1 MLKLFRKDGEDT
13 MYKNILFDLDGT
25 LIDSAIGIIN
35 SFKYA
40 LDKLDIKATEE
51 ELNTL
56 IGPPLYDSF
65 RNHFNLS
72 EELANLAVSYFREY
86 FKDKGVHQH
95 KLYPNVKNVL
105 ETLKDRGYTLCIATS
120 KPEVFTLEILAYYDI
135 LKYFSFVSAASLDD
149 TMIKKEAIIEN
160 AITKLNLNLEETI
173 MVGDRKHDIIGANLN
188 NIHSIGVIYGYGS
201 LVELEQE
208 KATYTVYDILE
219 ILDRLK
225 PEKKIER
232 YKLIERSI
240 ITTYRS
246 KIWAKFI
253 KAIKE
258 YELIK
263 PNDRICVCI
272 SGGKDSMILAKCF
285 QELKRHSD
293 FEFEVEYLVMNPGY
307 NERNLEKIKEN
318 LAILNIDAVIKDTD
332 IFEIANSQS
341 KSPCY
346 LCARMRRGSL
356 YRLAEELGC
365 NKIAL
370 GHHFDDVIETTLMNM
385 LNAGSYQT
393 MLPKLHSDNF
403 NGMEL
408 IRPLYY
414 VREKDIIAWKNY
426 NKLSFL
432 QCACKFTEG
441 IHEDEIY
448 TSKRKE
454 TKELIYMLEKKNPGI
469 AMNIFKSAYNINMN
483 MILGY
488 KDENGH
494 HFFLDYYD
502 EKGGAHE

>member
-1 MLKLFRKDGEDT
+1 MER
-13 MYKNILFDLDGT
+13 
-25 LIDSAIGIIN
+25 
-35 SFKYA
+35 
-40 LDKLDIKATEE
+40 
-51 ELNTL
+51 
-56 IGPPLYDSF
+56 
-65 RNHFNLS
+65 
-72 EELANLAVSYFREY
+72 
-86 FKDKGVHQH
+86 HQ
-95 KLYPNVKNVL
+95 
-105 ETLKDRGYTLCIATS
+105 
-120 KPEVFTLEILAYYDI
+120 
-135 LKYFSFVSAASLDD
+135 
-149 TMIKKEAIIEN
+149 
-160 AITKLNLNLEETI
+160 
-173 MVGDRKHDIIGANLN
+173 
-188 NIHSIGVIYGYGS
+188 
-201 LVELEQE
+201 
-208 KATYTVYDILE
+208 
-219 ILDRLK
+219 
-225 PEKKIER
+225 
-232 YKLIERSI
+232 LIERSI

-258 YELIK
+258 FELIK

-293 FEFEVEYLVMNPGY
+293 FEFEVKYLVMNPGY
-307 NERNLEKIKEN
+307 NQRNLDKIKEN
-318 LAILNIDAVIKDTD
+318 LEILKVDAVIRETD
-332 IFEIANSQS
+332 IFEVANSQT

-370 GHHFDDVIETTLMNM
+370 GHHFDDVIETTIMNM

-426 NKLSFL
+426 NELSFL
-432 QCACKFTEG
+432 QCACKFTEA
-441 IHEDEIY
+441 IADDEIY

-454 TKELIYMLEKKNPGI
+454 TKELIHMLEKQNPSI
-469 AMNIFKSAYNINMN
+469 AMNIFKSAFNINMN

-488 KDENGH
+488 KDEYGY
-494 HFFLDYYD
+494 HFFLDDYE
-502 EKGGAHE
+502 EKGKNNG